1 MNKEHSE
8 YYHMI
13 GKRVSKKAIRK
24 NRVPKPFKSGFKV
37 NTVKEITTNP
47 NTQKPAFLFIE
58 DDSVVDCHICSIQ
71 E

>member
-8 YYHMI
+8 YSHMI
-13 GKRVSKKAIRK
+13 GKKVSKVRK
-24 NRVPKPFKSGFKV
+24 GRVPKPFKSGFKV
-37 NTVKEITTNP
+37 NTVKEITINP

>member
-8 YYHMI
+8 YSHMI
-13 GKRVSKKAIRK
+13 GKKVSKVRK
-24 NRVPKPFKSGFKV
+24 DRVPKPFKSGFKV
-37 NTVKEITTNP
+37 NTVKEITINP